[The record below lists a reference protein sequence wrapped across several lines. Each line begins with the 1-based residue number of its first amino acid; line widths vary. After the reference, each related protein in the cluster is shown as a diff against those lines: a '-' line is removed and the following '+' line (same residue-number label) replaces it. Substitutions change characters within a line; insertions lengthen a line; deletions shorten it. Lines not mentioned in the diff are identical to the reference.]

1 MRIPA
6 PSLARLAA
14 AASVLALASPV
25 RAQTPDEPLVQ
36 SEEAGTV
43 VTRLLVPA
51 PEEEVRRMLA
61 DPAVLGRLA
70 PDVLSQDIRAHGTC
84 QELHTDTRGLVV
96 PLRVATLRCP
106 ILGGWRET
114 LLEGAS
120 FTRYDAEVK
129 LAPIEGGTQV
139 TYRVAVGL
147 DLPVPARLVSSN
159 VKRSARLTMQAL
171 RDLFVRKPPPDAEPE
186 PTP

>member
-1 MRIPA
+1 MRNSPGPLSRLGA
-6 PSLARLAA
+6 ALAA
-14 AASVLALASPV
+14 WALMPAAL
-25 RAQTPDEPLVQ
+25 AQTPDEPLVQ
-36 SEEAGTV
+36 SEEAGAV

-51 PEEEVRRMLA
+51 PEEAVRRLLD
-61 DPAVLGRLA
+61 DPATFGRLA
-70 PDVLSQDIRAHGTC
+70 PDVLAQDIRAHGAC
-84 QELHTDTRGLVV
+84 QELHTDTRGLLV
-96 PLRVATLRCP
+96 PLHVATLRCP
-106 ILGGWRET
+106 ISGGWRET

-147 DLPVPARLVSSN
+147 DLPVPARLVSGN

-171 RDLFVRKPPPDAEPE
+171 RELFIRKPPPAPAPE
-186 PTP
+186 EAP